1 MLGIKI
7 KLYSSKH
14 FIQNNPVKN
23 NLHHLFLQESP
34 AKDGLLPFKFFKLS
48 YRDTGYLPL
57 LMRSCFPASAPRGF
71 CLIRYSILI
80 GCFNK
85 TFFSVKYTVLRQKLT
100 LRLTFSFLALCHK
113 NNIWKQILY
122 NVLYNA
128 FRTNHSKN
136 INLCSGNQIVLF
148 LFLG

>member
-57 LMRSCFPASAPRGF
+57 LMHSCFPASTPRGF
-71 CLIRYSILI
+71 YLIRYSILI
-80 GCFNK
+80 GCFNE

-113 NNIWKQILY
+113 KQYLKKILY

-136 INLCSGNQIVLF
+136 INLCSGN
-148 LFLG
+148 